1 MNAHSSGFK
10 LYDALLLIGLEGRTG
25 ELVVE
30 SGNNIGSLLFH
41 EGKILLAFSPYT
53 RAIGD
58 LLVEQEVLTDAELL
72 DVLKQQMTGPHT
84 PVGTLLLK
92 TGKVTFQI
100 IETMVQAQIRM
111 AIKDFS
117 GWNQVDFSF
126 NNKDVKPFDAIH
138 LPVYE
143 FIPADVVNSTLVF
156 VAGLANRVGH
166 SVKEHVIDDKPDLVR
181 FPQQSSPQSGPQG
194 ISRPI
199 E

>member
-1 MNAHSSGFK
+1 MNAHTSGFK

-41 EGKILLAFSPYT
+41 EGRILLAFSPYT

-72 DVLKQQMTGPHT
+72 DVLKLQMTGPHT

-100 IETMVQAQIRM
+100 IETMVQEQIRK
-111 AIKDFS
+111 ALRDFNE
-117 GWNQVDFSF
+117 WTPLEF
-126 NNKDVKPFDAIH
+126 NFINKDVKPFDSIH

-143 FIPADVVNSTLVF
+143 FIPTNIVNSTLVF
-156 VAGLANRVGH
+156 VAGLANVVGH
-166 SVKEHVIDDKPDLVR
+166 SVKTQTVEGKA
-181 FPQQSSPQSGPQG
+181 
-194 ISRPI
+194 
-199 E
+199 

>member
-1 MNAHSSGFK
+1 MNANSSGFK

-58 LLVEQEVLTDAELL
+58 LLVEKEVLTDAELL
-72 DVLKQQMTGPHT
+72 EVLKQQMTGPHT
-84 PVGTLLLK
+84 PVGALLLK

-100 IETMVQAQIRM
+100 IETMVQEQIRR

-117 GWNQVDFSF
+117 SWNPLDFNF
-126 NNKDVKPFDAIH
+126 IKKDVKPFDTIH
-138 LPVYE
+138 LPVHE

-156 VAGLANRVGH
+156 VAGLANVVGR
-166 SVKEHVIDDKPDLVR
+166 SIKTQAVEEKV
-181 FPQQSSPQSGPQG
+181 
-194 ISRPI
+194 
-199 E
+199 

>member
-1 MNAHSSGFK
+1 MNVHSSGFN

-30 SGNNIGSLLFH
+30 SGNNIGSLLFC
-41 EGKILLAFSPYT
+41 EGNILLAFSPYT

-58 LLVEQEVLTDAELL
+58 LLVEQGVLTDAELL

-92 TGKVTFQI
+92 TGKVTFPM
-100 IETMVQAQIRM
+100 IETMVQDQIRR

-117 GWNQVDFSF
+117 VWDPLDYNF
-126 NNKDVKPFDAIH
+126 NRKDVKPFDSIH

-143 FIPADVVNSTLVF
+143 FIPAHVVHSALIF
-156 VAGLANRVGH
+156 VAGLASDGSH
-166 SVKEHVIDDKPDLVR
+166 AAKAEA
-181 FPQQSSPQSGPQG
+181 
-194 ISRPI
+194 I
-199 E
+199 EKKS

>member
-1 MNAHSSGFK
+1 MNANTSGFK

-41 EGKILLAFSPYT
+41 EGNILLAFSPYT

-84 PVGTLLLK
+84 PVGALLLK
-92 TGKVTFQI
+92 TGKVTFQT
-100 IETMVQAQIRM
+100 IERMVQEQIRM

-117 GWNQVDFSF
+117 GWNPLDFNF
-126 NNKDVKPFDAIH
+126 VNKYVQPFDAIH

-143 FIPADVVNSTLVF
+143 FIPADVLHSTLAF
-156 VAGLANRVGH
+156 VAGLSKVVGNP
-166 SVKEHVIDDKPDLVR
+166 VKTPVVVGEKA
-181 FPQQSSPQSGPQG
+181 
-194 ISRPI
+194 
-199 E
+199 

>member
-1 MNAHSSGFK
+1 MNASTSGFK
-10 LYDALLLIGLEGRTG
+10 LHDALLLIGLEGRTG

-72 DVLKQQMTGPHT
+72 EVLKQQMTGPHT

-100 IETMVQAQIRM
+100 IETMVQEQIRK

-117 GWNQVDFSF
+117 GWKPLEFNFSK
-126 NNKDVKPFDAIH
+126 KDVKPFDSIH

-156 VAGLANRVGH
+156 VAGLANVVGH
-166 SVKEHVIDDKPDLVR
+166 SVQAHAVDGK
-181 FPQQSSPQSGPQG
+181 S
-194 ISRPI
+194 
-199 E
+199 

>member
-1 MNAHSSGFK
+1 MNANTSGFK

-30 SGNNIGSLLFH
+30 SGNNIGTLLFH

-72 DVLKQQMTGPHT
+72 SVLKQQMTGPHT

-92 TGKVTFQI
+92 TGKVTFQT
-100 IETMVQAQIRM
+100 IEAMVQEQIRM
-111 AIKDFS
+111 AINDFS
-117 GWNQVDFSF
+117 RWNPLDFSF
-126 NNKDVKPFDAIH
+126 SNKDIKPFDSIH

-143 FIPADVVNSTLVF
+143 FIPADVVNSILVF
-156 VAGLANRVGH
+156 VAGLANVVGH
-166 SVKEHVIDDKPDLVR
+166 SVNAHAVDGKA
-181 FPQQSSPQSGPQG
+181 
-194 ISRPI
+194 
-199 E
+199 